1 MVSLLANMYLQET
14 FLDRRTIEKGEN
26 GGGGGGGKGLLCIN
40 QTKDVVFEPVLY
52 LSIIFCLLLNLY
64 DR

>member
-26 GGGGGGGKGLLCIN
+26 GGEKGCYVLIKPKMLSLN
-40 QTKDVVFEPVLY
+40 QYYISL
-52 LSIIFCLLLNLY
+52 
-64 DR
+64 